1 MKRIAANNVCSYSD
15 DILAYLYKEM
25 AAADRETFETHLAD
39 CGACI
44 DDFAEL
50 SQSRYPVFEWKK
62 AEFDPLPTP
71 PIGIPDKAAASI
83 SWMQKIRYA
92 FAFRPALG
100 LGAAAAAVFASIL
113 TAFILFGGSG
123 SDQEV
128 AREIEP
134 AASPARVVPNV
145 VSTGEATADVR
156 SQEPVPAPYVAP
168 KVVQTS
174 TSNKPAVR
182 AVKPKASQPKKR
194 DEPVPVLSTLDEDED
209 DSLRLSDI
217 FDEIGTS
224 E

>member
-1 MKRIAANNVCSYSD
+1 
-15 DILAYLYKEM
+15 
-25 AAADRETFETHLAD
+25 
-39 CGACI
+39 
-44 DDFAEL
+44 
-50 SQSRYPVFEWKK
+50 
-62 AEFDPLPTP
+62 
-71 PIGIPDKAAASI
+71 
-83 SWMQKIRYA
+83 MQKIQHA

-100 LGAAAAAVFASIL
+100 FGAAAAAVFAAIL
-113 TAFILFGGSG
+113 TAFILFGGPG

-145 VSTGEATADVR
+145 VPTGEATAEVR

-168 KVVQTS
+168 KAVQTS
-174 TSNKPAVR
+174 ISDKAAVR
-182 AVKPKASQPKKR
+182 TVKPRASQPKKR